1 MMSISYVSIALGLL
15 LLAVP
20 GCLVFLLDRTSIPR
34 VLMAFAR
41 MVVQLALL
49 GLCVWGLYKFDSVW
63 LNLLGLLLLSTV
75 SSVVVVQRAHLRP
88 GLMLLPVTAAHL
100 LSVAVVGAWLLL
112 IVLKPERPLSAQSM
126 VPVMGV
132 LAAHIIPA
140 GIRALSTFYE
150 SLRGQSQPYRVQ
162 VGNGVGHWRSLRP
175 YLRQSLLAITGP
187 MVSSLSVI
195 GLFALPLLFSGQLL
209 GGVPPLQ
216 AAAVVGVLTAG
227 CIAASLLFVL
237 LALLFADR
245 KVFDR
250 RGNYTDVKWEIEK
263 MRE

>member
-263 MRE
+263 MKE

>member
-112 IVLKPERPLSAQSM
+112 IVLKPEHPLSAQSM

>member
-1 MMSISYVSIALGLL
+1 MMSISYLSIVLGLL

-41 MVVQLALL
+41 MVVQLSLL
-49 GLCVWGLYKFDSVW
+49 GVCVWGLYKVGSVW
-63 LNLLGLLLLSTV
+63 LNLLALLLLSAV
-75 SSVVVVQRAHLRP
+75 SGVVVVQRAHLRP
-88 GLMLLPVTAAHL
+88 RLMLLPVTAAHL
-100 LSVAVVGAWLLL
+100 LSVVVVGAWLLL
-112 IVLKPERPLSAQSM
+112 LVLRPERPLSAQAL
-126 VPVMGV
+126 VPVVGV

-150 SLRGQSQPYRVQ
+150 SLRSQSQPYRVQ

-175 YLRQSLLAITGP
+175 FLRQALLAITGP

-209 GGVPPLQ
+209 GGVEPLQ
-216 AAAVVGVLTAG
+216 AAAVVAVLTAG
-227 CIAASLLFVL
+227 CIAASVLFVI
-237 LALLFADR
+237 LALLLADR
-245 KVFDR
+245 KAFDR
-250 RGNYTDVKWEIEK
+250 RGNYVDVKLRK
-263 MRE
+263 